1 MKNVLLPTDFSENS
15 INAIKYAFSFFKDS
29 EVNFFVLNV
38 QKTSDYTTSDLM
50 SSSSNTTVYRAI
62 LDDNKKELNKL
73 ISSLKIDNASEK
85 FGFKAL
91 VDFDVFTDAI
101 QQAVKSNK
109 IDLIIMGTNGATG
122 AKEVIFG
129 SNTLNV
135 IRHSKCPLIAVP
147 EGFSFKKIKSVL
159 FSINNQ
165 NKFTK
170 TGIEPLKEILI
181 RFKSK
186 LKILEI
192 KEEGVVLIGQEA
204 KESIEKIFTDF
215 EFSYHTLNGIQASEA
230 IEAFEQLFPT
240 DLHAIFVEKESF
252 LDRMIFG
259 SETSK
264 ISYSSRVPLLI
275 LRQ

>member
-15 INAIKYAFSFFKDS
+15 INAIKYAASFFKDS

-38 QKTSDYTTSDLM
+38 QKTSEYTTSDLI
-50 SSSSNTTVYRAI
+50 SSSANTSVYKAI

-73 ISSLKIDNASEK
+73 ISTLKTENASEK
-85 FGFKAL
+85 FSFEAL
-91 VDFDVFTDAI
+91 LDFDVFTDAV

-129 SNTLNV
+129 SNTINV
-135 IRHSKCPLIAVP
+135 IRHSNCPLIAIP
-147 EGFSFKKIKSVL
+147 EDYSFKKIESVL

-165 NKFTK
+165 NRFTQS
-170 TGIEPLKEILI
+170 GIETLKEILI
-181 RFKSK
+181 RYKSK

-192 KEEGVVLIGQEA
+192 KEEGVAPAGIKAKGSMEA
-204 KESIEKIFTDF
+204 LFKDF
-215 EFSYHTLNGIQASEA
+215 EHTYHTLTGIRASAA
-230 IEAFEQLFPT
+230 ISAFEQLFPI

-252 LDRMIFG
+252 FDRLLLG
-259 SETSK
+259 SETSR
-264 ISYSSRVPLLI
+264 ISYGSRVPLLI
-275 LRQ
+275 MRQ

>member
-15 INAIKYAFSFFKDS
+15 INAIKYAASFFKDS

-38 QKTSDYTTSDLM
+38 QKTSDYTTSDLI
-50 SSSSNTTVYRAI
+50 SSSANTSVYKAI

-73 ISSLKIDNASEK
+73 ISTLKTENASEK
-85 FGFKAL
+85 FSFEAL
-91 VDFDVFTDAI
+91 LDFDVFTDAV

-129 SNTLNV
+129 SNTINV
-135 IRHSKCPLIAVP
+135 IRHSNCPLIAIP
-147 EGFSFKKIKSVL
+147 EDYSFKKIESVL

-165 NKFTK
+165 NRFTQS
-170 TGIEPLKEILI
+170 GIETLKEILI
-181 RFKSK
+181 RYKSK

-192 KEEGVVLIGQEA
+192 KEEGVAPAGIKAKGSMEA
-204 KESIEKIFTDF
+204 LFKDF
-215 EFSYHTLNGIQASEA
+215 EHTYHTLTGIRASAA
-230 IEAFEQLFPT
+230 ISAFEQLFPI

-252 LDRMIFG
+252 FDRLLLG
-259 SETSK
+259 SETSR
-264 ISYSSRVPLLI
+264 ISYGSRVPLLI
-275 LRQ
+275 MRQ